1 MAPRISSTIPITRL
15 FILSNVTS
23 HIIYSLEHLHFAIIN
38 IIIDNSFSKLGMI
51 YISRC
56 SSQLIDKLLYQ
67 LLGVIMFTL

>member
-1 MAPRISSTIPITRL
+1 MIS
-15 FILSNVTS
+15 
-23 HIIYSLEHLHFAIIN
+23 SLEHLHFAIIN